1 VFRIHRFVHR
11 PENCVAACLLLLAS
25 GNVALADDGG
35 YGNGYGTRTAQVAA
49 TGEMYVSLDGVF
61 YAVDPNANPSIEYT
75 QVDANDYAWVST
87 SAIMNQCQS
96 TSSLGAT
103 NLFFI
108 YGYTEPAL
116 PISNQAAYQ
125 FFLNAYGS
133 AGIVFLHSI
142 PGNVTC
148 LYSVPPPGAY
158 DVIFQNGFE
167 L

>member
-1 VFRIHRFVHR
+1 M
-11 PENCVAACLLLLAS
+11 LLAA
-25 GNVALADDGG
+25 GNALAHGGG
-35 YGNGYGTRTAQVAA
+35 YGNGYGTRSVQAA
-49 TGEMYVSLDGVF
+49 TTGEIYVNLDGAF
-61 YAVDPNANPSIEYT
+61 YAVDPNANPAIEFT

-96 TSSLGAT
+96 TSSLGAA

-116 PISNQAAYQ
+116 PISFQASYQ

-158 DVIFQNGFE
+158 DIIFQNGFE
-167 L
+167 